1 MAYDYT
7 KQVGV
12 DSLLGVHQVH
22 DISCPKINVLQF
34 TPRNATRIYEN
45 DIRQDPNDL
54 KVDLTELFKV
64 MNDLDKWSDDMIK
77 LLENLPEDLYNKVMG
92 EVFTRESDYDKLK
105 DAINT
110 DHKPEI
116 KEYADEINSLIEQWD
131 GYRLEL
137 EEAKEEERKQQR
149 LLEKE
154 EKNVL
159 FLKLKNENITDALEM
174 VEFYK
179 GEVEE
184 QKEKQTDAIHH
195 FERYIK
201 DDFEKQINEFTNFL
215 EVVRERNDDVRAA
228 IGEIK
233 YQIFGKGKDF
243 LNLYQPDEYLDR
255 LVGIKPKEAN
265 LGVIFNDHV
274 VENRNELV
282 NFNTFVI
289 AARKKRF
296 ITFDQMNTL
305 IMDLKGTFKESFR
318 EERKELLFEMLKEN
332 GFTIIRYY
340 NDQKEY
346 AQDRNQYKT
355 IELNKPA
362 SKQKLKTM

>member
-34 TPRNATRIYEN
+34 TPRNASRIYEN
-45 DIRQDPNDL
+45 VIEQDPKDL

-64 MNDLDKWSDDMIK
+64 MNDLDKWSEDIIK
-77 LLENLPEDLYNKVMG
+77 LLESLPEDLYNKVMG
-92 EVFTRESDYDKLK
+92 EVFVLESHYDKLK
-105 DAINT
+105 EAMET
-110 DHKPEI
+110 DHKPSI

-131 GYRLEL
+131 IYRLEL
-137 EEAKEEERKQQR
+137 EDAKQEERVQQR
-149 LLEKE
+149 LLDKE

-159 FLKLKNENITDALEM
+159 FLKLKNEDMTDALEM

-184 QKEKQTDAIHH
+184 QKEKKTDAIHH

-201 DDFEKQINEFTNFL
+201 EDFEKQITEFTNFL
-215 EVVRERNDDVRAA
+215 EIVRERNDDVRAA

-233 YQIFGKGKDF
+233 YQIFKKGKAE

-255 LVGIKPKEAN
+255 IFEIKPKEAN

-274 VENRNELV
+274 VEERNELV
-282 NFNTFVI
+282 NFNAFVI
-289 AARKKRF
+289 AARKKQF
-296 ITFDQMNTL
+296 ITFEQMNTF
-305 IMDLKGTFKESFR
+305 MDLKGTFKESFR
-318 EERKELLFEMLKEN
+318 EERKALLLDMLKEN
-332 GFTIIRYY
+332 GFTTVRYY

-346 AQDRNQYKT
+346 AQDKNKYT
-355 IELNKPA
+355 TVELAKPV